1 MNGND
6 LQRNGKERWKEIL
19 QDAKKV
25 WNELSDDAIKSAW
38 DIPRLNEL
46 LSDNEDDVETEK
58 NDDEWLPDNLNE

>member
-38 DIPRLNEL
+38 DIYCLNEL
-46 LSDNEDDVETEK
+46 YQIMKKT
-58 NDDEWLPDNLNE
+58 